1 MSQNLVWTASR
12 AAKLSL
18 MGTETL
24 YGVRTTLIFCRIGCP
39 SRAPK
44 PENVVYFS
52 APEEA
57 VLLGF
62 RACKR
67 CRPDLEQSELL
78 SFQKDTVERFLTLAK
93 TQPWKTI
100 GELAQELALS
110 RRQLERTTIA
120 VTGLPPRRLIDQE
133 RASL

>member
-1 MSQNLVWTASR
+1 
-12 AAKLSL
+12 
-18 MGTETL
+18 
-24 YGVRTTLIFCRIGCP
+24 
-39 SRAPK
+39 
-44 PENVVYFS
+44 VYFS